1 MTVVINEVS
10 TIAGGPLQE
19 GIELFNNGTMDE
31 AIGGWTVQM
40 ATPTIPAV
48 TIATI
53 PANTTLPA
61 KAFFVVR
68 GRNFALP
75 TVGCSGASDFA
86 NGVALPDVLSIRL
99 RNAVG
104 AQQDAFGTVTFNGAF
119 TEGSPATPQTTAA
132 SGSFTNQRVPNGTDT
147 GDNAT
152 DFKLRPPTFCAVNPA
167 V

>member
-10 TIAGGPLQE
+10 TIAAGPQQE
-19 GIELFNNGTMDE
+19 GIELFNTGPNAE
-31 AIGGWTVQM
+31 AIGGWTIQM

-61 KAFFVVR
+61 NDFFVVR

-75 TVGCSGASDFA
+75 LPTVDCAGASDLA

-104 AQQDAFGTVTFNGAF
+104 AQQDAFGTFTGAF

-132 SGSFTNQRVPNGTDT
+132 SGNFTNQRVPNGADT
-147 GDNAT
+147 GDNAA
-152 DFKLRPPTFCAVNPA
+152 DFQLRPPTFCALNPA